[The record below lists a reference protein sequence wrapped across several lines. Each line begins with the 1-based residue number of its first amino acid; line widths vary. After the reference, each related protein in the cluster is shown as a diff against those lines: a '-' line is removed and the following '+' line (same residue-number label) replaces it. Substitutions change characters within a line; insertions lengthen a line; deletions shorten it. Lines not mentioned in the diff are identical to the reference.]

1 MRRLRTG
8 PVFEARLLEIA
19 RYFEENGSQDRYFW
33 LLAALESPIF
43 PNIQRFPS
51 IGRLFDPKRGGL
63 TGFSVEWE
71 HFQVLLAKEM
81 GKADVREYIA
91 GEYLILYA
99 VNETDIYV
107 LSIRHFRQR
116 EAGFGPM

>member
-1 MRRLRTG
+1 MRHLRTG

-19 RYFEENGSQDRYFW
+19 RYFEENGTQDRYLR

-51 IGRLFDPKRGGL
+51 IGRLFDPNRGGL
-63 TGFSVEWE
+63 TGLSVEWE

-81 GKADVREYIA
+81 GRAEVREYIS

-99 VNETDIYV
+99 VNETDIYA

-116 EAGFGPM
+116 EMGFGAV